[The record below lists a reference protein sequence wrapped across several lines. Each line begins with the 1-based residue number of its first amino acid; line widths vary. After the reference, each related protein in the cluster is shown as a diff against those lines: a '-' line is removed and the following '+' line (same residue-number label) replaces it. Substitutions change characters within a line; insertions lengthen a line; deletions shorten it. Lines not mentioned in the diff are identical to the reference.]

1 MTAPQSGTQAIDRA
15 ARLLTL
21 VVQSEQP
28 CSFSWL
34 VGQLGYAKSTTSRL
48 LRALERN
55 YLVRREPDGTF
66 RAGAL
71 FARYAAQHDPVDDL
85 VELADDTLQRL
96 GDELGETINLSVT
109 RGGTVVQVA
118 QVDSRYLLSATDWLE
133 VDTPPHCTALG
144 KVFFAYGT
152 LPTPTEPLER
162 YGPRTLTT
170 PEELEGDLEQ
180 VRRRGYAVTCEEL
193 EPGLASVAAP
203 IRGRD
208 GAVVAAIS
216 VSGPVTRID
225 DETDTIAELL
235 KAECRTLSTRLG
247 HQASSVRTAERTVR
261 RERSG

>member
-1 MTAPQSGTQAIDRA
+1 MTAPQAGTQAIDRA
-15 ARLLTL
+15 ARLLTV
-21 VVQSEQP
+21 VVQSEEP

-34 VGQLGYAKSTTSRL
+34 VGELGYAKSTTSRL

-85 VELADDTLQRL
+85 VEVADPILQRL
-96 GDELGETINLSVT
+96 GDELGETINLSVA
-109 RGGTVVQVA
+109 RGSTVVQVA
-118 QVDSRYLLSATDWLE
+118 QVDSTYLLSATDWLE
-133 VDTPPHCTALG
+133 VDTPAHCTALG

-152 LPTPTEPLER
+152 LPMPAGPLDR
-162 YGPRTLTT
+162 YGPGTLTT
-170 PEELEGDLEQ
+170 PEELERDLER
-180 VRRRGYAVTCEEL
+180 VRRRGYAVTREEL

-203 IRGRD
+203 VRGRD

-216 VSGPVTRID
+216 VSGPMTRID
-225 DETDTIAELL
+225 EATETIAELL
-235 KAECRTLSTRLG
+235 TVECRTLSTRLG
-247 HQASSVRTAERTVR
+247 HHATSVRTADRTVR